1 MIPKK
6 KFYVIR
12 MQIEEFKVKI
22 SIIRNVV
29 LLGGVRPGS
38 WEAERDI
45 LRHKSMC
52 QGFLEFVLQIMIGLE
67 TRTIGGRALYIFR
80 AGGRYIMDANIHT
93 ELLDQS

>member
-1 MIPKK
+1 MIPK

-22 SIIRNVV
+22 SIIRNEV
-29 LLGGVRPGS
+29 LLGCVHPGS
-38 WEAERDI
+38 WEAEKDI

-52 QGFLEFVLQIMIGLE
+52 HGFLEFVLQIMIGLE
-67 TRTIGGRALYIFR
+67 TRTIGGRVLYIFR
-80 AGGRYIMDANIHT
+80 AGGRYIMDGNIHT